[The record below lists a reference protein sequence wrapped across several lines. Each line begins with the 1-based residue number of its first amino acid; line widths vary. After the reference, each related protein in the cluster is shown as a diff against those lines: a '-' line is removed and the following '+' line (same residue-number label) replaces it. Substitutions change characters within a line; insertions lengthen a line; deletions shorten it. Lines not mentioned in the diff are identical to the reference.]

1 MIEYK
6 THGTNDVDG
15 FDDKYVTAA
24 RELLTAWNEDPE
36 SLPEGALYPYEN
48 AENIAAAATGKSL
61 VELDLFRME

>member
-6 THGTNDVDG
+6 THGANDVDG
-15 FDDKYVTAA
+15 FDDKYATAA